1 MDYILTD
8 PTLHVDRCG
17 DRREVSILVLMD
29 YILTVTKMFHFYL
42 LK

>member
-29 YILTVTKMFHFYL
+29 YTFTVVVML
-42 LK
+42 